1 VQENNLNKLKYNHAN
16 MREQKS
22 AGIVLFRNDSD
33 KNEFLL
39 LNYPQ
44 GHWDFVKGKI
54 EQNETSHETALRET
68 KEETGITNIEFVDG
82 FEESVEYD
90 FRFKKEDIHKK
101 VIFFLA
107 KTNEKN
113 IKLSHEHNDYL
124 WLEYNDALKKTTFEN
139 AKNVLTKA
147 NEFLSSTS

>member
-1 VQENNLNKLKYNHAN
+1 MGTE
-16 MREQKS
+16 KS
-22 AGIVLFRNDSD
+22 AGIVLFRNDSN

-44 GHWDFVKGKI
+44 GHWDFVKGKV
-54 EQNETSHETALRET
+54 EKNETPHETAKRET
-68 KEETGITNIEFVDG
+68 REETGIANIEFIDG
-82 FEESVEYD
+82 FAESVEYD
-90 FRFKKEDIHKK
+90 FRFKKENIHKK

-107 KTNEKN
+107 KTDEKN

-139 AKNVLTKA
+139 AKNVLSKA
-147 NEFLSSTS
+147 NKFLSSTC

>member
-1 VQENNLNKLKYNHAN
+1 

-54 EQNETSHETALRET
+54 ERNETSHETALRET

-90 FRFKKEDIHKK
+90 FRFKKENIHKK

-147 NEFLSSTS
+147 NEFLLSTS

>member
-1 VQENNLNKLKYNHAN
+1 

-90 FRFKKEDIHKK
+90 FRFKKENIHKK

>member
-1 VQENNLNKLKYNHAN
+1 

-54 EQNETSHETALRET
+54 EQNETSYETALRET

-147 NEFLSSTS
+147 NEFLSSIS

>member
-1 VQENNLNKLKYNHAN
+1 MGTE
-16 MREQKS
+16 KS
-22 AGIVLFRNDSD
+22 AGIVLLRNDSG

-44 GHWDFVKGKI
+44 GHWDFVKGKV
-54 EQNETSHETALRET
+54 EQNETPHETAIRET
-68 KEETGITNIEFVDG
+68 GEETGITNIEFIDG

-90 FRFKKEDIHKK
+90 FRFKKENIHKK

-107 KTNEKN
+107 KTDEKN
-113 IKLSHEHNDYL
+113 IKLSHEHNDYI

-139 AKNVLTKA
+139 AKNVLSKA
-147 NEFLSSTS
+147 NEFLLTAC

>member
-1 VQENNLNKLKYNHAN
+1 

-90 FRFKKEDIHKK
+90 FRFKKENIHKK

-147 NEFLSSTS
+147 NEFLSSVS

>member
-1 VQENNLNKLKYNHAN
+1 

-22 AGIVLFRNDSD
+22 TGIVLFRNASN

-44 GHWDFVKGKI
+44 GHWDFVKGKVELGEI
-54 EQNETSHETALRET
+54 PHETALRET
-68 KEETGITNIEFVDG
+68 KEETGISDIEFIDG

-90 FRFKKEDIHKK
+90 FRFKKENIHKK

>member
-1 VQENNLNKLKYNHAN
+1 MET
-16 MREQKS
+16 EKS
-22 AGIVLFRNDSD
+22 AGIVLFRNDSG

-54 EQNETSHETALRET
+54 EKNETLHEAALRET
-68 KEETGITNIEFVDG
+68 REETGISNIEFFYG

-113 IKLSHEHNDYL
+113 IKLSHEHNDYI
-124 WLEYNDALKKTTFEN
+124 WLEYDDALKKTTFEN
-139 AKNVLTKA
+139 AKNVLIKA
-147 NEFLSSTS
+147 NEFLSGTC

>member
-1 VQENNLNKLKYNHAN
+1 

-44 GHWDFVKGKI
+44 GHWDFVKGKV
-54 EQNETSHETALRET
+54 EGGETPYETAIRET
-68 KEETGITNIEFVDG
+68 KEETGISNIEFING
-82 FEESVEYD
+82 FEESVKYD

-107 KTNEKN
+107 KTNEKK
-113 IKLSHEHNDYL
+113 ISLSHEHNDYL

-147 NEFLSSTS
+147 NEFLSSIS

>member
-1 VQENNLNKLKYNHAN
+1 MGTE
-16 MREQKS
+16 KS
-22 AGIVLFRNDSD
+22 TGIVLFRNDSS

-44 GHWDFVKGKI
+44 GHWDFVKGKV
-54 EQNETSHETALRET
+54 ERNETPHETAIREAG
-68 KEETGITNIEFVDG
+68 EETGITNIEFIDG

-107 KTNEKN
+107 KTDEKN

-139 AKNVLTKA
+139 AKNVLSKA
-147 NEFLSSTS
+147 NEFLLNIG

>member
-1 VQENNLNKLKYNHAN
+1 

-22 AGIVLFRNDSD
+22 AGIVLFRNDSG

-44 GHWDFVKGKI
+44 GHWDFIKGKV
-54 EQNETSHETALRET
+54 EQGETPHETALRET
-68 KEETGITNIEFVDG
+68 KEETSISDIEFIDG

-90 FRFKKEDIHKK
+90 FKFNNEYINKK

-107 KTNEKN
+107 KTNEKK
-113 IKLSHEHNDYL
+113 ISLSHEHNDFV
-124 WLEYNDALKKTTFEN
+124 WLEYDDDLKKTTFEN

-147 NEFLSSTS
+147 NEFLSSIS

>member
-1 VQENNLNKLKYNHAN
+1 

-68 KEETGITNIEFVDG
+68 KEETGITNIKFVDG

-90 FRFKKEDIHKK
+90 FRFKKENIHKK

-147 NEFLSSTS
+147 NEFLSSIS

>member
-1 VQENNLNKLKYNHAN
+1 
-16 MREQKS
+16 M
-22 AGIVLFRNDSD
+22 FRNNSG

-54 EQNETSHETALRET
+54 EQNETLYEAAIRET
-68 KEETGITNIEFVDG
+68 REETGITNIEFIDG

-90 FRFKKEDIHKK
+90 FRFKKENIHKK

-147 NEFLSSTS
+147 NEFLSNTS

>member
-1 VQENNLNKLKYNHAN
+1 MGTE
-16 MREQKS
+16 KS
-22 AGIVLFRNDSD
+22 AGIVLFRNNSG

-54 EQNETSHETALRET
+54 EQNETSHEAAIRET
-68 KEETGITNIEFVDG
+68 REETGITNIEFIDG

-90 FRFKKEDIHKK
+90 FRFKKENIHKK

-107 KTNEKN
+107 KTDEKN

-147 NEFLSSTS
+147 NEFLSSLSLIHI

>member
-1 VQENNLNKLKYNHAN
+1 

-68 KEETGITNIEFVDG
+68 KEETEITNIEFVDG

>member
-1 VQENNLNKLKYNHAN
+1 

-44 GHWDFVKGKI
+44 GHWDFIKGKV
-54 EQNETSHETALRET
+54 EQGETSHETASRET

-90 FRFKKEDIHKK
+90 FRFKKENIHKK

>member
-1 VQENNLNKLKYNHAN
+1 

-68 KEETGITNIEFVDG
+68 KEETGISNIEFVNG

-107 KTNEKN
+107 KTDEKK
-113 IKLSHEHNDYL
+113 IRLSHEHNDYI
-124 WLEYNDALKKTTFEN
+124 WLGYNDALKKTTFRN
-139 AKNVLTKA
+139 AKNVLSKA
-147 NEFLSSTS
+147 NEHLLSTN

>member
-1 VQENNLNKLKYNHAN
+1 MVTE
-16 MREQKS
+16 KS
-22 AGIVLFRNDSD
+22 AGIVMFRNDSS

-44 GHWDFVKGKI
+44 GHWDFVKGKV
-54 EQNETSHETALRET
+54 EQNETPHETAIREAR
-68 KEETGITNIEFVDG
+68 EETGITNIEFIDG

-101 VIFFLA
+101 VVFLLP

-113 IKLSHEHNDYL
+113 IRLSHEHNDYL
-124 WLEYNDALKKTTFEN
+124 WLEYNDALKKTTFAN
-139 AKNVLTKA
+139 AKNVLSKA
-147 NEFLSSTS
+147 NEYLQNFKQI

>member
-1 VQENNLNKLKYNHAN
+1 MGTE
-16 MREQKS
+16 KS
-22 AGIVLFRNDSD
+22 TGIVLFRNDSG

-44 GHWDFVKGKI
+44 GHWDFVKGKV
-54 EQNETSHETALRET
+54 ELNETPHETAIRET
-68 KEETGITNIEFVDG
+68 KEETGISDIEFIDG
-82 FEESVEYD
+82 FEQSVEYD

-107 KTNEKN
+107 KTNEKK

-124 WLEYNDALKKTTFEN
+124 WLEYNDALKKTTFAN
-139 AKNVLTKA
+139 AKNVLSKA
-147 NEFLSSTS
+147 NEYLQNFKQI

>member
-1 VQENNLNKLKYNHAN
+1 

-68 KEETGITNIEFVDG
+68 KEETGITNIKFVDG
-82 FEESVEYD
+82 FEESVEYN

-147 NEFLSSTS
+147 NEFLSSIS

>member
-1 VQENNLNKLKYNHAN
+1 

-54 EQNETSHETALRET
+54 EQNETSHETAIRET

-147 NEFLSSTS
+147 NEFLSNIS

>member
-1 VQENNLNKLKYNHAN
+1 

-90 FRFKKEDIHKK
+90 FRFKKENIHKK

-147 NEFLSSTS
+147 NEFLLGTS

>member
-1 VQENNLNKLKYNHAN
+1 MGTE
-16 MREQKS
+16 KS

-90 FRFKKEDIHKK
+90 FRFKKENIHKN

-124 WLEYNDALKKTTFEN
+124 WLEYNNALKKTTFEN

-147 NEFLSSTS
+147 NEFLSNTS

>member
-1 VQENNLNKLKYNHAN
+1 MGTE
-16 MREQKS
+16 KS
-22 AGIVLFRNDSD
+22 AGIVLFRNNSD

-44 GHWDFVKGKI
+44 GHLDFVKGKI
-54 EQNETSHETALRET
+54 EQNETLHEAAIRET
-68 KEETGITNIEFVDG
+68 REETGITNIEFIDG

-90 FRFKKEDIHKK
+90 FRFKREDIHKK

-107 KTNEKN
+107 KTDEKN

-124 WLEYNDALKKTTFEN
+124 WLEYSDALKKTTFEN

-147 NEFLSSTS
+147 NEFLSNTG

>member
-1 VQENNLNKLKYNHAN
+1 MGTE
-16 MREQKS
+16 KS

-54 EQNETSHETALRET
+54 ERNETSHETALRET

-82 FEESVEYD
+82 FEESVEYN

-147 NEFLSSTS
+147 NEFLSSTR

>member
-1 VQENNLNKLKYNHAN
+1 

-22 AGIVLFRNDSD
+22 AGIVLFRNASN

-44 GHWDFVKGKI
+44 GHWDFVKGKV
-54 EQNETSHETALRET
+54 EEGETPHETALRET
-68 KEETGITNIEFVDG
+68 KEETGISDIEFIGG

-90 FRFKKEDIHKK
+90 FRFKKENIHKK

-147 NEFLSSTS
+147 NEFLSNIS